1 MVKAALSRHDLDTCR
16 AMLDAVLASSSP
28 QQAREAV
35 LALTD
40 QEIRELLA

>member
-1 MVKAALSRHDLDTCR
+1 MVRIISDTST
-16 AMLDAVLASSSP
+16 LYST